1 MIYSYDKVYLRIA
14 QRVLGE
20 MLNYA
25 VYDCGYELKEYYQ
38 LFTGSSYSERFSK
51 GDPFIIAG
59 MSGAEL
65 AICVM
70 DVPDNEIVAPG
81 YYFEKS
87 PEYWTGWLL
96 AYYQWI
102 SGKTFAVIQKEVPIE
117 KIRDLY
123 HPYHEMDITQAV
135 QKLREIAQQSRAE
148 SYLKLLRKRA
158 GFSQSQLAEETKIP
172 VKTIQQYEQKQK
184 NINHARA
191 DYIIR
196 LAKALYCRPEDLL
209 EVETENLP

>member
-25 VYDCGYELKEYYQ
+25 VYDCGYELNEYYR
-38 LFTGSSYSERFSK
+38 LFTESSYSERFSK
-51 GDPFIIAG
+51 GDPFVIAG

-65 AICVM
+65 AIRVM
-70 DVPDNEIVAPG
+70 DVPDDEIVAPG

-87 PEYWTGWLL
+87 PE
-96 AYYQWI
+96 
-102 SGKTFAVIQKEVPIE
+102 FPVE

-123 HPYHEMDITQAV
+123 HPYHEMDITQGV
-135 QKLREIAQQSRAE
+135 QKVREIAQQNRVE

-158 GFSQSQLAEETKIP
+158 RLSQSQLAEETGIP
-172 VKTIQQYEQKQK
+172 VKTIQQYEQRRKD
-184 NINHARA
+184 IN
-191 DYIIR
+191 
-196 LAKALYCRPEDLL
+196 KAQAEYVIKLSQVLCCKPQELM
-209 EVETENLP
+209 EINE